1 MNSKRV
7 VILRDVLKFEKLVI
21 EYITG
26 KIIFKTALTY
36 LSGISRPA
44 LTKGTVKVTT
54 ISHER
59 YTSLNDFCIV
69 HTMRNLCAAKSV
81 IRQRIC

>member
-36 LSGISRPA
+36 LSGISRPCF
-44 LTKGTVKVTT
+44 
-54 ISHER
+54 
-59 YTSLNDFCIV
+59 DQ
-69 HTMRNLCAAKSV
+69 RN
-81 IRQRIC
+81 R